1 MTYRIT
7 KYTYDKL
14 DLLNDKIQENITI
27 KPSKRDNYKI
37 DIFNSGSYLFSVGDK
52 RYLSFPEYLKT
63 AGKTHAL
70 KRRELYYARHPIY
83 PKYSK
88 GWFSSYLLW

>member
-14 DLLNDKIQENITI
+14 DELNKKLQENITI
-27 KPSKRDNYKI
+27 QPSKKNNYKI
-37 DIFNSGSYLFSVGDK
+37 DIFNSGSYLFSIGDR
-52 RYLSFPEYLKT
+52 RYLDFPTYLKT

-70 KRRELYYARHPIY
+70 KRRELYYARHPNY

>member
-14 DLLNDKIQENITI
+14 DLLNEKLNSNITI
-27 KPSKRDNYKI
+27 QPSKKNNYKI
-37 DIFNSGSYLFSVGDK
+37 DIFNSSIYIFSIGDR
-52 RYLSFPEYLKT
+52 RYLDFPTYLKT
-63 AGKTHAL
+63 TGKTHAL
-70 KRRELYYARHPIY
+70 KRRELYYKRHRDY